1 MKKSKMKKLVL
12 PIACTLLLFAC
23 SKDSDNS
30 QNSNDSSLSEMDVSA
45 YISENISFEEEDYL
59 TNWEE
64 ENPTYITLDGD
75 KISYDESAAI
85 MTSGST
91 VTIRSGGVYVLSGD
105 LADGQI
111 VVDAPD
117 TGEVQLVL
125 NGVDIHNSESS
136 AIFVKEAE
144 DTIITLAEETEN
156 VVSDAETYTEDDG
169 SGEPNAAIFSK
180 DDLTINGT
188 GTLEVVGNYDNGIG
202 SKDDLRIMEGTIK
215 ITAVDDAILGRDLVA
230 IKSGTFEINAGGDG
244 IKSTNTNDTKGI
256 IAIEDGTF
264 NIKAGTDGIQ
274 AESSLYVADGN
285 FTITA
290 GGGSPETIEVRE
302 EMMGGQPWGD
312 SAAEETEEE
321 DTPSTKGLKANKEIA
336 IGGGTFEIDTLDDA
350 VHSDTNITIMDG
362 DFTILTGDD
371 GIHTENK
378 LVIAGGTIQVNKS
391 YEGIEGKTVTIN
403 DGDISV
409 VTADDGINVSDGSS
423 ESATP
428 GGEMGMESAG
438 NALLTINGGS
448 IYVNADGDGLDAN
461 GSIVVTGGTTIV
473 NGPTNDG
480 NGALDYDGS
489 LEISEGTLVALGSS
503 GMAQTTSD
511 TSKQNSI
518 MMTYSETQKAGTIVH
533 LEDSDGNAIVTV
545 QPSKDYQTV
554 VISSPKITEDSTY
567 VLYSGGSS
575 TEVNSNGLATGTY
588 EKGTELV
595 EFTISDIVTYVDE
608 SGITEAPSNNMGGP
622 GGGRGGGQG
631 GNPPSGDFEGNR
643 GEAPPS
649 GNENERQENNSSTNS
664 SQ

>member
-30 QNSNDSSLSEMDVSA
+30 KNSNAGSLSEIDVSA
-45 YISENISFEEEDYL
+45 YISENISYEEEDYQ
-59 TNWEE
+59 TNWED
-64 ENPTYITLDGD
+64 ENSISITLNGD
-75 KISYDESAAI
+75 KVSYDESAAI
-85 MTSGST
+85 MTSGT
-91 VTIRSGGVYVLSGD
+91 TITIRTGGVYVLSGD
-105 LADGQI
+105 LEDGQI

-117 TGEVQLVL
+117 TGKVQLVL
-125 NGVDIHNSESS
+125 NGVDIHNSKSA
-136 AIFVKEAE
+136 AIFIKEAE
-144 DTIITLAEETEN
+144 DTIITLAEGTEN
-156 VVSDAETYTEDDG
+156 HVSDGETYTEDDG

-188 GTLEVVGNYDNGIG
+188 GVLEVVGNYDNGIG

-215 ITAVDDAILGRDLVA
+215 VTAVDDAILGRDLVA
-230 IKSGTFEINAGGDG
+230 IKSGTFEIDAGGDG

-256 IAIEDGTF
+256 IAIEDGMF

-274 AESSLYVADGN
+274 AESSLYVADGD

-312 SAAEETEEE
+312 SAAEETEAE

-336 IGGGTFEIDTLDDA
+336 IGGGMFEIDTLDDA

-362 DFTILTGDD
+362 KFSILTGDD
-371 GIHTENK
+371 GIHAENE
-378 LVIAGGTIQVNKS
+378 LFIANGTIDIKKS

-409 VTADDGINVSDGSS
+409 ITADDGINVSDGSN
-423 ESATP
+423 ESAAP
-428 GGEMGMESAG
+428 GEGMGMESAG
-438 NALLTINGGS
+438 NALLTINGGNV
-448 IYVNADGDGLDAN
+448 YVEADGDGLDAN
-461 GSIVVTGGTTIV
+461 GSIVVTGGTIIV
-473 NGPTNDG
+473 SGPTNDG

-489 LEISEGTLVALGSS
+489 FEISGGTLIALGSS
-503 GMAQTTSD
+503 GMAQATSD
-511 TSKQNSI
+511 TSEQNSI
-518 MMTYSETQKAGTIVH
+518 MMTYPETQKAGTLVH

-545 QPSKDYQTV
+545 KPNKDYQTV
-554 VISSPKITEDSTY
+554 LISSSKITKDSTY

-575 TEVNSNGLATGTY
+575 TEVKSNGLSTGSY
-588 EKGTELV
+588 EKGTEVV
-595 EFTISDIVTYVDE
+595 EFTVSDTLTYVNE
-608 SGITEAPSNNMGGP
+608 SGISEAPTNNMGGP
-622 GGGRGGGQG
+622 GGGGGRGQG
-631 GNPPSGDFEGNR
+631 GTPPNGNFEGGR
-643 GEAPPS
+643 GQAPES
-649 GNENERQENNSSTNS
+649 NQNNGQSNDSS

>member
-1 MKKSKMKKLVL
+1 MKKSKMKKFVL

-30 QNSNDSSLSEMDVSA
+30 KNSNAGSLSEIDVSA
-45 YISENISFEEEDYL
+45 YISENISYEEEDYR

-64 ENPTYITLDGD
+64 ENSISITLDGD
-75 KISYDESAAI
+75 KVSYDESAAI

-105 LADGQI
+105 LDDGQI
-111 VVDAPD
+111 VVDAPE
-117 TGEVQLVL
+117 TGIVQLVL
-125 NGVDIHNSESS
+125 NGVDIHNSESA
-136 AIFVKEAE
+136 AIFIKEAE
-144 DTIITLAEETEN
+144 DTIITLAEGTEN
-156 VVSDAETYTEDDG
+156 YVSDGETYTEDDG

-202 SKDDLRIMEGTIK
+202 SKDDLRIMEGAIK
-215 ITAVDDAILGRDLVA
+215 VTAVDDAILGRDLVA
-230 IKSGTFEINAGGDG
+230 IKSGTFDINAGGDG
-244 IKSTNTNDTKGI
+244 IKSTNTNDSKGI

-290 GGGSPETIEVRE
+290 GGGSPETIEVTE

-312 SAAEETEEE
+312 SAAEETEAE

-336 IGGGTFEIDTLDDA
+336 IGGGRFEIDTLDDA
-350 VHSDTNITIMDG
+350 VHSDTNVTIMDG
-362 DFTILTGDD
+362 EFTILTGDD
-371 GIHTENK
+371 GIHAEND
-378 LVIAGGTIQVNKS
+378 LFISNGTIDIKKS

-409 VTADDGINVSDGSS
+409 ITADDGMNVSDGSS
-423 ESATP
+423 ESAAP
-428 GGEMGMESAG
+428 GEGMGMESAG
-438 NALLTINGGS
+438 NALLTINGGNV
-448 IYVNADGDGLDAN
+448 YVEADGDGLDAN
-461 GSIVVTGGTTIV
+461 GSIVVTGGTIIV
-473 NGPTNDG
+473 SGPTNDG

-489 LEISEGTLVALGSS
+489 FEISGGTLIALGSS
-503 GMAQTTSD
+503 GMAQATSD
-511 TSKQNSI
+511 TSEQNSI
-518 MMTYSETQKAGTIVH
+518 MMTYSETQKAGTLVH

-545 QPSKDYQTV
+545 KPKKDYQTV
-554 VISSPKITEDSTY
+554 VISSSKITKDSTY

-575 TEVNSNGLATGTY
+575 TEVKSSGLSTGSY
-588 EKGTELV
+588 EKGTEVV
-595 EFTISDIVTYVDE
+595 EFTVSDTLTYVDE
-608 SGITEAPSNNMGGP
+608 SGISEAPTNNMGGP
-622 GGGRGGGQG
+622 GGSGGRGQG
-631 GNPPSGDFEGNR
+631 GT
-643 GEAPPS
+643 PPS
-649 GNENERQENNSSTNS
+649 GNFEGDRGQAPEGNQNNGQTNESS

>member
-1 MKKSKMKKLVL
+1 MKKSKLKKFVL

-30 QNSNDSSLSEMDVSA
+30 KNSNASSLSEMDVSA
-45 YISENISFEEEDYL
+45 YISENISYEEEDYR

-64 ENPTYITLDGD
+64 ENPIFIALDGD
-75 KISYDESAAI
+75 KVSYDESTAI

-105 LADGQI
+105 LDDGQI

-117 TGEVQLVL
+117 TGKVQLVL
-125 NGVDIHNSESS
+125 NEVDIHNSKSA
-136 AIFVKEAE
+136 AIFIKEAE
-144 DTIITLAEETEN
+144 DTIITLAEDTEN
-156 VVSDAETYTEDDG
+156 LVSDGETYTEDDG

-202 SKDDLRIMEGTIK
+202 SKDDLRIMEGNIK
-215 ITAVDDAILGRDLVA
+215 VTAVDDAILGRDLVA
-230 IKSGTFEINAGGDG
+230 IKSGTVEINAGGDG

-274 AESSLYVADGN
+274 AESSLYVADGD

-302 EMMGGQPWGD
+302 EMMGGQPWGN
-312 SAAEETEEE
+312 STAEETEAEE
-321 DTPSTKGLKANKEIA
+321 TPSTKGLKANKEIA

-362 DFTILTGDD
+362 EFTILTGDD
-371 GIHTENK
+371 GIHAENE
-378 LVIAGGTIQVNKS
+378 LLIANGTIDIKKS
-391 YEGIEGKTVTIN
+391 YEGIEGKIVTIN
-403 DGDISV
+403 NGDLSV
-409 VTADDGINVSDGSS
+409 ITADDGINVSDGSS
-423 ESATP
+423 ESAAP
-428 GGEMGMESAG
+428 GGGMGMESAG
-438 NALLTINGGS
+438 NALLTINGGNV
-448 IYVNADGDGLDAN
+448 YVEADGDGLDAN
-461 GSIVVTGGTTIV
+461 GSIVVTGGTIIV
-473 NGPTNDG
+473 NGPTNAG

-489 LEISEGTLVALGSS
+489 LEISGGTLIALGSS

-533 LEDSDGNAIVTV
+533 LEDSDGNTIVTV
-545 QPSKDYQTV
+545 KPNKDYQTV
-554 VISSPKITEDSTY
+554 VISTSKIAKESTY

-575 TEVNSNGLATGTY
+575 TKVQSNGLSTGSY
-588 EKGTELV
+588 EKGTKVV
-595 EFTISDIVTYVDE
+595 EYTVSDTLTYVDE
-608 SGITEAPSNNMGGP
+608 SGISEAPTNNMGGP
-622 GGGRGGGQG
+622 GGGGGRGQG
-631 GNPPSGDFEGNR
+631 GGT
-643 GEAPPS
+643 PPS
-649 GNENERQENNSSTNS
+649 GNFEGGRGEASDGNQNGGQTNDSS